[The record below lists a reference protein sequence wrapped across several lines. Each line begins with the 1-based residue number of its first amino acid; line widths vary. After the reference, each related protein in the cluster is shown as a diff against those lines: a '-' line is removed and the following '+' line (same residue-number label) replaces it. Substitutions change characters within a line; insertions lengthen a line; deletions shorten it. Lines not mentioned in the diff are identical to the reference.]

1 MACVYAVL
9 IGRKVPIRREF
20 KMATNLRGRQPRNKR
35 VEVRLTEDEFEN
47 LDWMAT
53 ESKLTVSQIIRAAL
67 GRFDEYF
74 RDEWERRNDPLK

>member
-1 MACVYAVL
+1 
-9 IGRKVPIRREF
+9 
-20 KMATNLRGRQPRNKR
+20 MATNLRGRQPRNKR

-74 RDEWERRNDPLK
+74 RDEWERKNTPFK